1 MRAKRAPFGSP
12 ASATSPPA
20 TSVTVTGAFG
30 GVSTEVSNLFPAGK
44 TWSVAAGVT
53 GAADDEL
60 GAPATISATAPAPS
74 RQIEAAIQGVA
85 ETGERMACQ
94 RGYGIEDG
102 IPARLNVRK

>member
-1 MRAKRAPFGSP
+1 MKHPAFASATHLALPPFASVPSRFATARSADRRNRRICANSARFGSP

-20 TSVTVTGAFG
+20 TSVTVAGALG
-30 GVSTEVSNLFPAGK
+30 G
-44 TWSVAAGVT
+44 AAVVVGAA

-85 ETGERMACQ
+85 E
-94 RGYGIEDG
+94 
-102 IPARLNVRK
+102 

>member
-1 MRAKRAPFGSP
+1 MRAKSAAFGSP

-20 TSVTVTGAFG
+20 TSVTVAGALG
-30 GVSTEVSNLFPAGK
+30 GGAVTVG
-44 TWSVAAGVT
+44 AA

-60 GAPATISATAPAPS
+60 GAPATISATAPPPS

-85 ETGERMACQ
+85 ESGERMACQ

-102 IPARLNVRK
+102 IPARLNLRK

>member
-30 GVSTEVSNLFPAGK
+30 GGAIVV
-44 TWSVAAGVT
+44 GVT

-60 GAPATISATAPAPS
+60 GAPATISATAAPPS

>member
-1 MRAKRAPFGSP
+1 MCAKSARFGSP

-20 TSVTVTGAFG
+20 TSVTVAGAFDG
-30 GVSTEVSNLFPAGK
+30 GAVIVGA
-44 TWSVAAGVT
+44 T

-94 RGYGIEDG
+94 RGYGIQHG
-102 IPARLNVRK
+102 IPARPKLRK